1 MFKLIEL
8 IMKNNKLLINILAN
22 NFKPKDLRDVIEAN
36 NKAIVRFETDLDE
49 LAKDYEDAQAQ
60 ADVARY
66 EADKSEM
73 VDEFNPDNQF

>member
-1 MFKLIEL
+1 MYKLLAL

-22 NFKPKDLRDVIEAN
+22 NFKPKDLRDVIDAN
-36 NKAIVRFETDLDE
+36 TETITRFEYDL
-49 LAKDYEDAQAQ
+49 DAQAQ

-73 VDEFNPDNQF
+73 VDEFNPDNQL

>member
-1 MFKLIEL
+1 MYKLIQL

-22 NFKPKDLRDVIEAN
+22 NFKPKDLRDVIDAN
-36 NKAIVRFETDLDE
+36 TETITRFEYDL
-49 LAKDYEDAQAQ
+49 DAQAQ

-73 VDEFNPDNQF
+73 VDEFNPDNQL

>member
-1 MFKLIEL
+1 MYKLLEL

-22 NFKPKDLRDVIEAN
+22 KFKPKDLRDVIEAN

-73 VDEFNPDNQF
+73 DDEYNPDNQL

>member
-22 NFKPKDLRDVIEAN
+22 NFKPKDLRDIIESN
-36 NKAIVRFETDLDE
+36 NETIARFECDLD
-49 LAKDYEDAQAQ
+49 DQAQ
-60 ADVARY
+60 SDVARY

-73 VDEFNPDNQF
+73 VDEFNPDNQL

>member
-8 IMKNNKLLINILAN
+8 IMRNNQLLINILTN

-36 NKAIVRFETDLDE
+36 TETITRFECDL
-49 LAKDYEDAQAQ
+49 DAQAQ

-73 VDEFNPDNQF
+73 VDEYNPDNQL

>member
-8 IMKNNKLLINILAN
+8 LMKTNQLLINILAN
-22 NFKPKDLRDVIEAN
+22 NFKPKDIRDVIEAN
-36 NKAIVRFETDLDE
+36 TEAITRFECDL
-49 LAKDYEDAQAQ
+49 DAQAQ

-73 VDEFNPDNQF
+73 VDEFNPDNQL

>member
-1 MFKLIEL
+1 MFKLIAL

-22 NFKPKDLRDVIEAN
+22 NYKPKDIRDVIEAN
-36 NKAIVRFETDLDE
+36 TETITRFEYHL
-49 LAKDYEDAQAQ
+49 DAQAQ

-73 VDEFNPDNQF
+73 VDEYNPDNQL